1 MQDNIYQQLLS
12 LTEKILAMAN
22 NNNWAAVAEYE
33 SQRQQLIIAIKK
45 NNLRDEK
52 EAETIKLLST
62 ITAMNISIDNL
73 ASQRLNDD
81 KASVLKLQKT
91 KKAHDSYQ
99 A

>member
-1 MQDNIYQQLLS
+1 
-12 LTEKILAMAN
+12 
-22 NNNWAAVAEYE
+22 
-33 SQRQQLIIAIKK
+33 
-45 NNLRDEK
+45 
-52 EAETIKLLST
+52 
-62 ITAMNISIDNL
+62 MNISIDNL